1 MNNYPLVEINKDLWT
16 KKVSLC
22 SMYTIPAEDDA
33 LPGLREME
41 EMLTRLVTLPLEE
54 TLAEEHV

>member
-1 MNNYPLVEINKDLWT
+1 MNNYPLVEINKDLWS

-41 EMLTRLVTLPLEE
+41 EMLTRLITLPLEE
-54 TLAEEHV
+54 TLA